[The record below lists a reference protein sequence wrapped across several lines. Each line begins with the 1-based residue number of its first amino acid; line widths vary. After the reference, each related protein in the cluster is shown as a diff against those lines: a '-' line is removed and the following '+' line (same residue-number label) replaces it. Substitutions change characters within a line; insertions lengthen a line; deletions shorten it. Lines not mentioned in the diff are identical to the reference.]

1 MRNQRIRR
9 YKYESLALK
18 RPHTHYS
25 PCLKIKQGD
34 LALETNEKGMECAD
48 GMGEV
53 TKGLNKKFYFG
64 KEESD
69 RYSHPWN
76 G

>member
-1 MRNQRIRR
+1 ML
-9 YKYESLALK
+9 SVV
-18 RPHTHYS
+18 
-25 PCLKIKQGD
+25 
-34 LALETNEKGMECAD
+34 ALEMHEKGMECAD

-53 TKGLNKKFYFG
+53 TNGLNKRFYFG

>member
-1 MRNQRIRR
+1 MDRQFHTQQG
-9 YKYESLALK
+9 KSQQK
-18 RPHTHYS
+18 RPHAPPGIANYLMLS
-25 PCLKIKQGD
+25 VV
-34 LALETNEKGMECAD
+34 ALEMHEKGMECAD

-53 TKGLNKKFYFG
+53 TKGLNKRFYFG